1 MMDESTFRLDGRV
14 AVVTGGG
21 TGLGKAIC
29 KALAGAGADVVVS
42 GRRQRPI
49 DETAAELTR
58 MGRKGIAIS
67 TDITD
72 STQVNDLMKK
82 TIEELGR
89 IDILVNNAGIAKGVD
104 PSPRDALDNRPK
116 EIWELSDE
124 DWQYSINT
132 NLSGA
137 FYCCRA
143 VSKQMHLQKSG
154 KIINIASLGGLR
166 AVKGAVVYGCA
177 KAGVVMLT
185 KALAITWATRNIH
198 VNCIAPGFFAI
209 REITP
214 QQQQHIQRFFPS
226 GRCGQPQEIGPLCVY
241 LASGASDYVTGECFV
256 IDGGA
261 STTYSPTGY
270 TPS

>member
-1 MMDESTFRLDGRV
+1 MMDEDTFRLDGKV

-29 KALAGAGADVVVS
+29 KALAVAGADVVVS
-42 GRRQRPI
+42 ARRQGPI
-49 DETAAELTR
+49 DETAAEVSKL
-58 MGRKGIAIS
+58 GRTAIAIS

-82 TIEELGR
+82 TIEEFGR
-89 IDILVNNAGIAKGVD
+89 IDILVNNAGVAKGVD
-104 PSPRDALDNRPK
+104 PSHRDALDARPK

-124 DWQYSINT
+124 DWQYSIDT

-143 VSKQMHLQKSG
+143 VAKQMQLQKRG

-166 AVKGAVVYGCA
+166 AVKGAIVYGCA

-185 KALAITWATRNIH
+185 KALAITWATRNIQ

-209 REITP
+209 LEISL
-214 QQQQHIQRFFPS
+214 QQQQHIEKIFPS

-241 LASGASDYVTGECFV
+241 LASRASDYVTGECFV

-261 STTYSPTGY
+261 SSTYAPTGY
-270 TPS
+270 MPS